1 MIKKLLTL
9 EDLSKTELAELIDRA
24 VEIFKAIK
32 SQSSNTKK
40 GTKKTRKREND
51 LNIDSEKLKNK
62 VGMIYF
68 EKPSTRTRISFETAI
83 YKLGGKVI
91 YSSPQDTQ
99 ISRGEDLRDFIKVVE
114 GYVDFAICRV
124 NSHKT
129 LEVFAENSQIPIINA
144 LSDLSHPTQIISDL
158 ATIKFLLG
166 TYEGRKI
173 VFLGDAKNNVARSW
187 IEALLVLGN
196 FQLVF
201 SCPPGYEPDFGS
213 GYSIEHD
220 PQKAVQKADVI
231 YTDVWFSMGQD
242 YSEEKEKKMEAYRVD
257 KSKISDAKIV
267 MHCLPAH
274 KGKEIS
280 EEVFSMYEDVIFTQS
295 HMKLASAIAILEN
308 LEV

>member
-1 MIKKLLTL
+1 
-9 EDLSKTELAELIDRA
+9 
-24 VEIFKAIK
+24 
-32 SQSSNTKK
+32 
-40 GTKKTRKREND
+40 
-51 LNIDSEKLKNK
+51 
-62 VGMIYF
+62 
-68 EKPSTRTRISFETAI
+68 
-83 YKLGGKVI
+83 
-91 YSSPQDTQ
+91 
-99 ISRGEDLRDFIKVVE
+99 LRDFIKVVE

-129 LEVFAENSQIPIINA
+129 LEIFAENSQIPIINA

-213 GYSIEHD
+213 GYSVEYD

-242 YSEEKEKKMEAYRVD
+242 YSEEKEKKMEIYRVD

-280 EEVFSMYEDVIFTQS
+280 EEVFSMYEDVIFTQA
-295 HMKLASAIAILEN
+295 HMKLASAIAIVESIF
-308 LEV
+308 

>member
-1 MIKKLLTL
+1 MIKRLLTL
-9 EDLSKTELAELIDRA
+9 EDLSKKELAEIIERA
-24 VEIFKAIK
+24 VEIFKSIK
-32 SQSSNTKK
+32 TQNSNTKK

-51 LNIDSEKLKNK
+51 LNIDSKKLKNK
-62 VGMIYF
+62 VGLIYF

-129 LEVFAENSQIPIINA
+129 LEIFAENSQIPIINA

-213 GYSIEHD
+213 GYSVEYD
-220 PQKAVQKADVI
+220 PQKAVRKADVI

-257 KSKISDAKIV
+257 KSKISDVKIV

-280 EEVFSMYEDVIFTQS
+280 EEVFSMYEDVIFTQA
-295 HMKLASAIAILEN
+295 HMKLASAIAIVESIF
-308 LEV
+308 

>member
-1 MIKKLLTL
+1 MIKRLLTL
-9 EDLSKTELAELIDRA
+9 EDLSKKELAELIDRS
-24 VEIFKAIK
+24 VEIFKSIK

-213 GYSIEHD
+213 GYSVEYD
-220 PQKAVQKADVI
+220 PQKAVQKSDVI
-231 YTDVWFSMGQD
+231 YTDVWFSMGQE
-242 YSEEKEKKMEAYRVD
+242 YSEEKEKKMVAYRVD
-257 KSKISDAKIV
+257 RSKISDAKIV

-280 EEVFSMYEDVIFTQS
+280 EEIFSMYEDVIFTQS